1 METLEELKEKFDKL
15 NKERGILFKKILE
28 LENQETL
35 KEFTV
40 GNCYLDIWNSHFAK
54 IIAIDSDEFCSII
67 ISECSIKRDWL
78 TIEDIK
84 NWKKITSHQF
94 KDIYLAVMK
103 DIRDPDFEEGPESN
117 FNMVYNSIINSI
129 NKEK

>member
-15 NKERGILFKKILE
+15 NKERSILFKKICE

-40 GNCYLDIWNSHFAK
+40 GNCYLDIWNYRFVK
-54 IIAIDSDEFCSII
+54 IIAIDNDEFCSIVI
-67 ISECSIKRDWL
+67 DEDSIKRDWF
-78 TIEDIK
+78 TIEDVK
-84 NWKKITSHQF
+84 NWKKITLHQF

-103 DIRDPDFEEGPESN
+103 DIRDPDLDDKESN
-117 FNMVYNSIINSI
+117 WLTVYKSIMNSI
-129 NKEK
+129 NKGE

>member
-15 NKERGILFKKILE
+15 NKERNILFKKIYE

-40 GNCYLDIWNSHFAK
+40 GNCYLDIWNYRFVK
-54 IIAIDSDEFCSII
+54 IIAIDNDEFCSIVI
-67 ISECSIKRDWL
+67 DEDSIKRDWF
-78 TIEDIK
+78 TIEDVK
-84 NWKKITSHQF
+84 NWKKITLHQF

-103 DIRDPDFEEGPESN
+103 DIRDPDLDDKESN
-117 FNMVYNSIINSI
+117 WLTVYKSIINNI
-129 NKEK
+129 NKEV

>member
-15 NKERGILFKKILE
+15 NKERGILFKRILE
-28 LENQETL
+28 LEDQETL

-40 GNCYLDIWNSHFAK
+40 GNCYLDIWNNRFAK
-54 IIAIDSDEFCSII
+54 IIAIDNDEFCSIT

-94 KDIYLAVMK
+94 KDIYLAVLK
-103 DIRDPDFEEGPESN
+103 DIKDPDFEEGTESN
-117 FNMVYNSIINSI
+117 WSIVYNSIVTSVNS
-129 NKEK
+129 

>member
-1 METLEELKEKFDKL
+1 METLEQLKEKFNKL

-28 LENQETL
+28 LEDQETL

-40 GNCYLDIWNSHFAK
+40 GSCYLDIWNNCFAK
-54 IIAIDSDEFCSII
+54 IIAIDNNEFCSII
-67 ISECSIKRDWL
+67 ISECYIKRDWL

-103 DIRDPDFEEGPESN
+103 DIRDPDFVEGPESN
-117 FNMVYNSIINSI
+117 WNRVLDSIINNL